1 MTNDP
6 ADLLRQLTEWA
17 KRMGDDPDRKV
28 LFNAIAKGDLTI
40 VIEGTQRPVDELSAD
55 ARVQVSVDRFGV
67 VEWVSVPRE
76 AAA

>member
-6 ADLLRQLTEWA
+6 AGLLRQLTEWA
-17 KRMGDDPDRKV
+17 ERMGDEPGHQI
-28 LFNAIAKGDLTI
+28 LLNAIAKGDLTI
-40 VIEGTQRPVDELSAD
+40 VIEGAQRPVEELPAD
-55 ARVQVSVDRFGV
+55 ARVQVSVDRHGV